1 MGILNAIL
9 GRDDPPEEVIR
20 DCKSQI
26 RIMLKAFDL
35 KEGKEWGETEDGFLY
50 QRGSAVIRIQFVVDE
65 DKISYVILHSPIVK
79 LPPDNLLAFYRYL
92 LELNYESAGQVSI
105 GVDHD
110 VVSVVAGRAIEG
122 LTEEGLADVMLV
134 IGGIADYFDDYL
146 HEKFG
151 APFYEP
157 EEEGERSGS

>member
-35 KEGKEWGETEDGFLY
+35 KEGEEWGETEDGFIF
-50 QRGSAVIRIQFVVDE
+50 QSGSAVILIEFVVYE
-65 DKISYVILHSPIVK
+65 DQTSYVILHSPIVK
-79 LPPDNLLAFYRYL
+79 LPPDNLLAFYRHL
-92 LELNYESAGQVSI
+92 LELNDDIAGQVSI

-122 LTEEGLADVMLV
+122 LTEEGLAGIMLA
-134 IGGIADYFDDYL
+134 IGGIADDLDDYL

-151 APFYEP
+151 APFYKP
-157 EEEGERSGS
+157 EEE

>member
-26 RIMLKAFDL
+26 RIMLNAFDL
-35 KEGKEWGETEDGFLY
+35 KEGEEWGETEDGFLY

-65 DKISYVILHSPIVK
+65 DQTSDVILHSPIVK
-79 LPPDNLLAFYRYL
+79 LPPDNLLAFYRHL
-92 LELNYESAGQVSI
+92 LELNYDIAGQVSI

-122 LTEEGLADVMLV
+122 LTEEGLAEVMLV
-134 IGGIADYFDDYL
+134 VGGIADDLDDHL
-146 HEKFG
+146 HDEFG
-151 APFYEP
+151 APFYES
-157 EEEGERSGS
+157 EE